1 MTHYIIS
8 IPEELEAFLKAHDVS
23 LLIKGLPG
31 TGKTILALSILKVL
45 GGALGFYVTTRV
57 KPRNLIDD
65 YPWIGDLIPVDHIID
80 ASKSIFPT
88 ALVKEGERKDFG
100 FIKYSDRPSFISEL
114 YQILKGRENPLVI
127 LDSIEGIQEATS
139 ERIYVDLLDVQ
150 RELGI
155 SMIFISEYEDE
166 KELDYLVD
174 GVVLLKREFSN
185 GEALRELQ
193 INKLRGTHC
202 RKHTYLFTLNGGVFK
217 HFEPFK
223 LQSPK
228 EKKRFEPLPDS
239 ETHFS
244 TGSRDLDDILGGGYE
259 KGSTLLLEMGKN
271 VTREAYIY
279 FIMLPAVNFL
289 SKGKIA
295 VGIPT
300 LGASVELIASYF
312 LQFVG
317 AEEMKRVTLL
327 KEGLTQDKTKPELAE
342 DLLRTYEETISKV
355 KPEGC
360 AIAWG
365 LDSLLNKYGNRLI
378 KVLEEAKID
387 TEKKKLLTA
396 WMIKHGTNGID
407 KIASIADYHF
417 KIEEKGGVFIFHSQK
432 PRTGI
437 YVIEIDVSQGYP
449 ELKLL
454 PVA

>member
-1 MTHYIIS
+1 MNYATS
-8 IPEELEAFLKAHDVS
+8 LPEELEAFLKAQDVS

-45 GGALGFYVTTRV
+45 REPLGFYITTRV

-65 YPWIGDLIPVDHIID
+65 YPWVGDAIPVNHIID

-88 ALVKEGERKDFG
+88 ALVKEDARKDFG
-100 FIKYSDRPSFISEL
+100 FIKYSDKPSFISEL
-114 YQILKGRENPLVI
+114 YQRLKEGGNQLVI

-139 ERIYVDLLDVQ
+139 QRIYVDLLDIQ

-174 GVVLLKREFSN
+174 GVVLLKRELFN
-185 GEALRELQ
+185 GEILRVLQ
-193 INKLRGTHC
+193 INKLRGARC
-202 RKHTYLFTLNGGVFK
+202 RKHAYLFTLNNGVFK

-223 LQSPK
+223 LQPPK
-228 EKKRFEPLPDS
+228 ETKKFEPLPDS

-259 KGSTLLLEMGKN
+259 KGSTILLEMGKN
-271 VTREAYIY
+271 VTREAYLY
-279 FIMLPAVNFL
+279 FIILPAVSFL
-289 SKGKIA
+289 SKGKVA
-295 VGIPT
+295 VGTPS
-300 LGASVELIASYF
+300 LGASVELIFSYF

-317 AEEMKRVTLL
+317 AEELKRATILR
-327 KEGLTQDKTKPELAE
+327 EGVTQDKSKPELAE
-342 DLLRTYEETISKV
+342 DFFRTYEETISKV

-378 KVLEEAKID
+378 HVLEEAKID
-387 TEKKKLLTA
+387 TQNKKLLTA
-396 WMIKHGTNGID
+396 WMIKHGTSGID
-407 KIASIADYHF
+407 KITSMADYHF

-432 PRTGI
+432 PRTGVYI
-437 YVIEIDVSQGYP
+437 IEIDVSRGYP

-454 PVA
+454 PIA